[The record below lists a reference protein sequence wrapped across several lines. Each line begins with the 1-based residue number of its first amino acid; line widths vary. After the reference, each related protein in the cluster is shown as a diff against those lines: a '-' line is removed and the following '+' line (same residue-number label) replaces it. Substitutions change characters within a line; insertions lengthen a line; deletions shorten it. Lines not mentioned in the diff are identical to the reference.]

1 MYTVGKEKKIEDSS
15 IMNVPSIMSC
25 VVATSAILIIART
38 SYVMGSSY
46 EERGSTSYQSAFW
59 GGSLGL
65 ASLSLA
71 FGIVKMLDEK

>member
-1 MYTVGKEKKIEDSS
+1 MSDVLTVPC
-15 IMNVPSIMSC
+15 VLSC
-25 VVATSAILIIART
+25 VVATSAIFIVSRA

-46 EERGSTSYQSAFW
+46 EARGSPSYQSAFW

-71 FGIVKMLDEK
+71 FGIVKMLDEN